1 MKILC
6 IGHAAYDIT
15 VPLTEY
21 PIENTKNRVPE
32 RIECGGGPA
41 SNAAYLLAK
50 WNMDTYFAGIVG
62 NDNYGNIIENEFKS
76 VGVNIDYLEKSDELA
91 TTSSFIIAN
100 SSNGSRTILT
110 YRPKTMKMKDFD
122 IDFEPDII
130 LIDGQEKDASIKMM
144 EKYPNAISIIDAG
157 TAREDVV
164 LLADMVDYV
173 VCSKDYAETVT
184 GIKAKYEDPDT
195 LVRIYNTLKKK
206 YTKNVIVTLEGN
218 GSMYEKDGIVKIMPS
233 IKVDTKDSTAAGDIF
248 HGAFTYFIA
257 NGYSLLD
264 AIHYSSITSAI
275 SRPIAS
281 RSSGVNS
288 SSVFLDIVESPVLLV
303 PLSISALP

>member
-62 NDNYGNIIENEFKS
+62 NDTYGNIIENEFKEI
-76 VGVNIDYLEKSDELA
+76 GVNTDYLEKSDELT

-100 SSNGSRTILT
+100 SSTGSRTVLT
-110 YRPKTMKMKDFD
+110 YRPKTMKMKNFD
-122 IDFEPDII
+122 VDFEPGVI
-130 LIDGQEKDASIKMM
+130 LVDGQEKEASIKIMN
-144 EKYPNAISIIDAG
+144 EYPNAISIIDAG
-157 TAREDVV
+157 SAREEV
-164 LLADMVDYV
+164 LELALLVDYV
-173 VCSKDYAETVT
+173 VCSKDYAEAVT
-184 GIKAKYEDPDT
+184 GLKVNYDNNET
-195 LVRIYNTLKKK
+195 LVEIYNSLKEI
-206 YTKNVIVTLEGN
+206 YKNNVVVTLEGN
-218 GSMYEKDGIVKIMPS
+218 GSMYEMDGVVKIMPS

-248 HGAFTYFIA
+248 HGAFTYGIA
-257 NGYSLLD
+257 NKFDIEKTLRYANLAG
-264 AIHYSSITSAI
+264 AI
-275 SRPIAS
+275 SETRVGGRFSVPSLEEVEKTYAS
-281 RSSGVNS
+281 
-288 SSVFLDIVESPVLLV
+288 LK
-303 PLSISALP
+303 

>member
-62 NDNYGNIIENEFKS
+62 NDTYGNIIENEFKS
-76 VGVNIDYLEKSDELA
+76 IGVNIDYLEKSEELT

-110 YRPKTMKMKDFD
+110 YRPKTMKMKNFD
-122 IDFEPDII
+122 IDFKPDVI
-130 LIDGQEKDASIKMM
+130 LVDGQEKEASIKIMN
-144 EKYPNAISIIDAG
+144 EYPDAISIIDAG
-157 TAREDVV
+157 TARDDV
-164 LLADMVDYV
+164 LELADMVDYV
-173 VCSKDYAETVT
+173 VCSKDYAEAVT
-184 GIKAKYEDPDT
+184 GIKVKYEDPDT

-218 GSMYEKDGIVKIMPS
+218 GSMYEKDGVVKIMPS

-248 HGAFTYFIA
+248 HGAFTYGIA
-257 NGYSLLD
+257 NNFDIEKTLRYANLAG
-264 AIHYSSITSAI
+264 AI
-275 SRPIAS
+275 SVTRVGGRYSIPSLEEVEKAYAS
-281 RSSGVNS
+281 LR
-288 SSVFLDIVESPVLLV
+288 
-303 PLSISALP
+303 

>member
-62 NDNYGNIIENEFKS
+62 NDNYGNIIENEFRS
-76 VGVNIDYLEKSDELA
+76 VGVNVDYLEKSDELV

-110 YRPKTMKMKDFD
+110 YRPKTMKMKNFD
-122 IDFEPDII
+122 IDFEPDVI
-130 LIDGQEKDASIKMM
+130 LIDGQEKEASIKIMN
-144 EKYPNAISIIDAG
+144 EFPNAISIIDAG

-164 LLADMVDYV
+164 ELADMVDYV
-173 VCSKDYAETVT
+173 VCSKDYAESVT
-184 GIKAKYEDPDT
+184 GIKVKYEDPDT
-195 LVRIYNTLKKK
+195 LVRIYNALKKK

-218 GSMYEKDGIVKIMPS
+218 GSMYEMDGVVKIMPS

-248 HGAFTYFIA
+248 HGAFTYGIA
-257 NGYSLLD
+257 NKFDIEKTLRYANLAG
-264 AIHYSSITSAI
+264 AI
-275 SRPIAS
+275 SVTRVGGRFSVPSLEEVEKAYAS
-281 RSSGVNS
+281 
-288 SSVFLDIVESPVLLV
+288 LK
-303 PLSISALP
+303 

>member
-15 VPLTEY
+15 IPLTEY

-62 NDNYGNIIENEFKS
+62 NDNYGNIIENEFRS
-76 VGVNIDYLEKSDELA
+76 VGVNVDYLEKSDELA

-110 YRPKTMKMKDFD
+110 YRPKTMKMKNFD
-122 IDFEPDII
+122 IDFEPDVI
-130 LIDGQEKDASIKMM
+130 LIDGQEKEASIKIMK
-144 EKYPNAISIIDAG
+144 EFPNAISIIDAG

-164 LLADMVDYV
+164 ELADMVDYV
-173 VCSKDYAETVT
+173 VCSKDYAESVT
-184 GIKAKYEDPDT
+184 GIKVKYEDPDT
-195 LVRIYNTLKKK
+195 LVRIYNALKKK

-218 GSMYEKDGIVKIMPS
+218 GSMYEMDGVVKIMPS

-248 HGAFTYFIA
+248 HGAFTYGIA
-257 NGYSLLD
+257 NKFDIEKTLRYANLAG
-264 AIHYSSITSAI
+264 AI
-275 SRPIAS
+275 SVTRVGGRFSVPSLEEVEKVYAS
-281 RSSGVNS
+281 
-288 SSVFLDIVESPVLLV
+288 LK
-303 PLSISALP
+303 

>member
-15 VPLTEY
+15 VPLSEF
-21 PIENTKNRVPE
+21 PIENTKNRVSE

-76 VGVNIDYLEKSDELA
+76 VGVNVDYLEKSDELT

-110 YRPKTMKMKDFD
+110 YRPKTMKMKNFD
-122 IDFEPDII
+122 IDFEPDVI
-130 LIDGQEKDASIKMM
+130 LIDGQEKEASIKIMN
-144 EKYPNAISIIDAG
+144 EFPNAISIIDAG
-157 TAREDVV
+157 TAREDVIE
-164 LLADMVDYV
+164 LADMVDYV
-173 VCSKDYAETVT
+173 VCSKDYAEAIT
-184 GIKAKYEDPDT
+184 GIKVKYGDPDT
-195 LVRIYNTLKKK
+195 LIRIYNTLKKK

-218 GSMYEKDGIVKIMPS
+218 GSMYEIDGIVKIMPS

-248 HGAFTYFIA
+248 HGAFTYGIA
-257 NGYSLLD
+257 NKFDIEKTLRYANLAG
-264 AIHYSSITSAI
+264 AI
-275 SRPIAS
+275 SVTRVGG
-281 RSSGVNS
+281 RF
-288 SSVFLDIVESPVLLV
+288 SVPSLDEVEKAYDSLK
-303 PLSISALP
+303 